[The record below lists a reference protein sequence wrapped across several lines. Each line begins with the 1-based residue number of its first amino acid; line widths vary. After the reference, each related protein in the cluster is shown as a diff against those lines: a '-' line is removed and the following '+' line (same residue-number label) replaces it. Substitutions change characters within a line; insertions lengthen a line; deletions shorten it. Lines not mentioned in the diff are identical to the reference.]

1 MKENAKPPPTTPTAV
16 AEISGCSTITGSS
29 TTAATAAA
37 APFKFNAQA
46 PEFVPRSHSSSASAT
61 QQQVTPP
68 ISGYFYPCFHY
79 LGAAGGSD
87 WFFLGDQDASAY
99 LISNPSMGA
108 LPSSASNK
116 DSSFGLSDELRL
128 KIVKQAEYQFSDMSL
143 LANES
148 MSKHLSK
155 DPEGY
160 VAISVIAS
168 TKKMK
173 SLTSNHH
180 LITQALKSSSKLV
193 VNEDGRK
200 VKRKIPFTE
209 KDREELQSRTV
220 VVENLPDDH
229 SHQNL
234 EKIFGVVGSVKTIRI
249 CHPQESNS
257 SRSKSDF
264 FMSNKLHAL
273 VEFEAPDVAEK
284 AVEKLNDERNWRKGL
299 RVRLLFRCSP
309 KSVLKSRKSEFDGI
323 MDDEEGPLSESLD
336 DISIPSITDITS
348 EPNPDE
354 TPGSSKK
361 GGSTAR
367 GGRGPKGRGRL
378 QSYGSG
384 GRGLLLSPSTQTV
397 SSSSPFEGGSSD
409 RGPRMPDG
417 TRGFTMG
424 RGKPLALASPAV
436 AMVE

>member
-1 MKENAKPPPTTPTAV
+1 MAQLPQPEKKKISDHNHNHESSSSSLITTAMMKENAKPPPTTPTAV
-16 AEISGCSTITGSS
+16 AEISGC
-29 TTAATAAA
+29 
-37 APFKFNAQA
+37 
-46 PEFVPRSHSSSASAT
+46 
-61 QQQVTPP
+61 
-68 ISGYFYPCFHY
+68 
-79 LGAAGGSD
+79 
-87 WFFLGDQDASAY
+87 
-99 LISNPSMGA
+99 M
-108 LPSSASNK
+108 
-116 DSSFGLSDELRL
+116 
-128 KIVKQAEYQFSDMSL
+128 
-143 LANES
+143 
-148 MSKHLSK
+148 
-155 DPEGY
+155 
-160 VAISVIAS
+160 AISVIAS

-397 SSSSPFEGGSSD
+397 SSSSPFEGGSSGKTYGGFN

>member
-46 PEFVPRSHSSSASAT
+46 PEFVPRSHSS
-61 QQQVTPP
+61 PP

-87 WFFLGDQDASAY
+87 WFFLGDQD
-99 LISNPSMGA
+99 PSMGA

-336 DISIPSITDITS
+336 DISIPSITDITY
-348 EPNPDE
+348 E

-397 SSSSPFEGGSSD
+397 SSSSPFEDGGFN